1 MARRGRFMKV
11 LKISVVTPSF
21 NSENTIR
28 ESIESVMAQ
37 SYKNWEHLVIDGGSK
52 DSTLSIL
59 QKYQHLIWISEKDE
73 GHYHAMNKGIAKA
86 TGDLIVILNSDDC
99 FRPEAFQA
107 VVNAFQQHESWDALF
122 GDAIYVDADNREIYR
137 RQEAIYDYNVLRF
150 ALDYICHHTLFV
162 RREVYARIGGY
173 RHKDFLNS
181 ADFEFKLRL
190 GKTGCKV
197 GHVSKFLV
205 NYRYH
210 SFGQSADLRVT
221 RNMAKECVIIR
232 REYGNAGGSLGKCL
246 QIIFKAKRQMQKL
259 FMLGKCDLVTGSWKL
274 RPHMR
279 KKTAFSSNSGVDK
292 LSN

>member
-1 MARRGRFMKV
+1 MAVYKSMNA
-11 LKISVVTPSF
+11 LKISIVTPSF

-28 ESIESVMAQ
+28 ESIESVRAQ
-37 SYKNWEHLVIDGGSK
+37 SYKNWEHLVMDGGSK

-59 QKYQHLIWISEKDE
+59 QEYKHLMWISEKDE

-122 GDAIYVDADNREIYR
+122 GDIIYVDADNCEIYR
-137 RQEAIYDYNVLRF
+137 RQEVVYDYNVLRF
-150 ALDYICHHTLFV
+150 ALNYICHHTLFV

-181 ADFEFKLRL
+181 ADFEFILRL

-221 RNMAKECVIIR
+221 RNMAKECAIIR
-232 REYGNAGGSLGKCL
+232 REYGNPGGWLGKGL
-246 QIIFKAKRQMQKL
+246 QIGFKAKRQMQKL
-259 FMLGKCDLVTGSWKL
+259 FILGKCDLISGNRKL

-279 KKTAFSSNSGVDK
+279 KKTEFSSNSGVDK